1 MRNYPEITG
10 KKPIYAAVFP
20 AGSRYSVAPGVT
32 RHTVL
37 AFAEAAHDLVAQMFQ
52 KIGDCGVTASLN
64 GSLVFA
70 TAAISH
76 ALFANRSHQ
85 TVL

>member
-52 KIGDCGVTASLN
+52 KRRLWCDCRFEWFVG
-64 GSLVFA
+64 FRY
-70 TAAISH
+70 
-76 ALFANRSHQ
+76 RSYFSR
-85 TVL
+85 VIR